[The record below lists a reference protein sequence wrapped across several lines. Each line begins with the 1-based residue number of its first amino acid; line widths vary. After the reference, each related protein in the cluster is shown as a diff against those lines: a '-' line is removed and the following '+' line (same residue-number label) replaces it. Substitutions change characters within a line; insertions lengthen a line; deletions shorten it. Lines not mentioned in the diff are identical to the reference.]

1 MVTHVQEQEQT
12 ILEDLITAEHLPTSG
27 STCTTTLHFAHKS
40 SANISRHQAIVT
52 AMLSR
57 SAVLPK
63 SAAESMMASA
73 VALIDASDSGFPPIV
88 ARVIFLPSKNPGA
101 RTRNAIPPVG
111 GAAAKRSGRV
121 IIIMMIIMGLG
132 SQ

>member
-1 MVTHVQEQEQT
+1 VVTHVQEQEQT
-12 ILEDLITAEHLPTSG
+12 TLEDLVTPEHLPTSG

-73 VALIDASDSGFPPIV
+73 VALIDISDSGFPPIG
-88 ARVIFLPSKNPGA
+88 ARVIFLPSKIPGPA
-101 RTRNAIPPVG
+101 LATRSRLREVPLRNVRIGYVEF
-111 GAAAKRSGRV
+111 RS
-121 IIIMMIIMGLG
+121 
-132 SQ
+132 S